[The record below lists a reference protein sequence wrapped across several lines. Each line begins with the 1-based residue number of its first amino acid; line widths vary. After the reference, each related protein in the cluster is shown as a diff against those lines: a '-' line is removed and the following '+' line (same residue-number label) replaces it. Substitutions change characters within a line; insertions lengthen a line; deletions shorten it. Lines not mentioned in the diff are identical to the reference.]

1 MSNYRKK
8 KKISPEQKELD
19 KQSAIAFGK
28 HASKEKRTILL
39 IATLLACAAPM
50 LLGIRLWNRIPEIV
64 PSGLIGA
71 NGEDDSIPRWMVALG
86 LPGLMCLLNF
96 LSHFQL
102 TRFQKRMSLP
112 PMHIRLMGRWG
123 FPILSVIFCTGMI
136 RQSVGGQPLPLGA
149 VAHNALGL
157 LLMLLGSHMLDCPR
171 DARIAL
177 RFPAVKD
184 SDRNWASVHKF
195 AGLFWLAAGL
205 LIIVVSMISQALT
218 PLTAIIVV
226 GAIAVPV
233 IFAFTRPAD
242 LQ

>member
-1 MSNYRKK
+1 MSKYRKK
-8 KKISPEQKELD
+8 KKLTPEQLEFD
-19 KQSAIAFGK
+19 KQGAKVFGK

-50 LLGIRLWNRIPEIV
+50 LLGARMWNHIPEIV

-102 TRFQKRMSLP
+102 ARFQKRMSLP
-112 PMHIRLMGRWG
+112 PAHVRLMGRWG

-136 RQSVGGQPLPLGA
+136 RQSVGGQALPLGA
-149 VAHNALGL
+149 VAHNVLGL

-171 DARIAL
+171 DAHIAL

-184 SDRNWASVHKF
+184 SERNWTAVHKF

-205 LIIVVSMISQALT
+205 LIIVVSMIVQTLT
-218 PLTAIIVV
+218 PLTAIIILA
-226 GAIAVPV
+226 AIAVPV
-233 IFAFTRPAD
+233 IFACTRPAD
-242 LQ
+242 L